1 MPRSSEEK
9 NRRADERAKIADY
22 EARKYALVLG
32 PVIDAAK
39 RYEAGEIDWSEF
51 DAVIHGYTLVSQHV
65 WSVFQR
71 SNRRELL
78 RMTEAEARG
87 DEEWDPTAVFEYR
100 RERRMT
106 KAAERAWPKLE
117 KAVAELTDAA
127 IAAGRLDL
135 VHNVDEWYEMVVNHM
150 QARDAAGFFGI
161 GLIER
166 GPGETIE
173 QAQQWVEL
181 MQEIWN
187 RVPQPDRG
195 GKTAY
200 ELLAEG
206 RRGPGPS
213 KPATRNGPD

>member
-87 DEEWDPTAVFEYR
+87 DEEWDPT
-100 RERRMT
+100 
-106 KAAERAWPKLE
+106 
-117 KAVAELTDAA
+117 VAKLTDAA